1 MYDCG
6 SCLYPQADEV
16 IMRDTIDK
24 QQERDLR
31 TFSIPLSSIKVNGKK
46 INYFDFISS
55 LKNTEYNK
63 ALKRILPRIN
73 MDKIFYIV
81 DATPSISDLQKQFYK
96 TMLQTRK
103 EHILDFPLEKL
114 WEREKSKE
122 FVAR

>member
-1 MYDCG
+1 MYDCW
-6 SCLYPQADEV
+6 SCLYHQADEV

-46 INYFDFISS
+46 INYFDFSS
-55 LKNTEYNK
+55 LLKNTDCNK

-73 MDKIFYIV
+73 MDKIFCIV
-81 DATPSISDLQKQFYK
+81 DETPSISDLQKQVYK

-103 EHILDFPLEKL
+103 ERILDFSLEKL
-114 WEREKSKE
+114 WKREKSKE
-122 FVAR
+122 FVAW